1 MEVLTGIATAK
12 VVGACAAGTIVDG
25 LAHLE
30 RHKGSSERQV
40 GQEKQ
45 LEQEHGVLSS
55 QPPQQLSE
63 RLLRLLV
70 SGMVGAEETGV
81 TLKGATGPANVRVST
96 LRCVAH
102 VCTCLHAR
110 VRTCIRVR
118 KDSLHMLA
126 GARTL

>member
-55 QPPQQLSE
+55 QTPQQLSE
-63 RLLRLLV
+63 RLLLLLV

-81 TLKGATGPANVRVST
+81 TFFKVPIARSAVLIW
-96 LRCVAH
+96 
-102 VCTCLHAR
+102 VCNHHLILD
-110 VRTCIRVR
+110 IRIHNR
-118 KDSLHMLA
+118 N
-126 GARTL
+126 